1 MYTLTN
7 VKAYYD
13 SPRGPIKA
21 VDDVSLEIR
30 PNEILGIACE
40 SGWANPR
47 SSK

>member
-13 SPRGPIKA
+13 SPRPIKA

-30 PNEILGIACE
+30 LTKSLALPVSRAA
-40 SGWANPR
+40 ANPR

>member
-21 VDDVSLEIR
+21 VDDVSLKSVLTKSSALPASR
-30 PNEILGIACE
+30 AA
-40 SGWANPR
+40 ANPR